1 MNIRT
6 LLIGGFVLVPML
18 ALSQT
23 QTPVKKISVNG
34 EAEMEITPN
43 EIFVRITLKEYLDG
57 RKKVEMNKLES
68 ELVKAVKAEDLPAEN
83 LTVESIFGYN
93 WDWKKQR
100 AEEFLATKSFKLKV
114 SDLKQMND
122 LLARLDERGVNS
134 VGIASYTHSDLNRY
148 KQELKL
154 EALKN
159 AKEKA
164 GFLLNGIDEK
174 LGPVLEVSEIAHH
187 PVQPVYRVQAMEMA
201 DDSGYQSDLEFQTIK
216 LQAEVMA
223 VFSIQ

>member
-6 LLIGGFVLVPML
+6 FLITALALMPLL

-43 EIFVRITLKEYLDG
+43 EILVRITLKEYLDG

-68 ELVKAVKAEDLPAEN
+68 ELVKAVKSADIPAEN

-100 AEEFLATKSFKLKV
+100 SEEFLATKSFKLKV
-114 SDLKQMND
+114 SDLKRMND

-134 VGIASYTHSDLNRY
+134 VGIASYTHSDLDRY
-148 KQELKL
+148 KSELKL

-174 LGPVLEVSEIAHH
+174 LGPVLEVTELDPGQP
-187 PVQPVYRVQAMEMA
+187 PVMYRMQAMEMA
-201 DDSGYQSDLEFQTIK
+201 DDSGYQSNLEFQTIK
-216 LQAEVMA
+216 LQAQVMA
-223 VFSIQ
+223 VFEIL